1 MRYFFLYILGLIVT
15 GYLIDMKHAEQ
26 KRVELEL
33 SEQGHFTNP
42 FRRYTQEELALAYK
56 IQEEIEL
63 KNVLDNAEEAL
74 V

>member
-1 MRYFFLYILGLIVT
+1 MKTILIYLSILIGLHVVAKPIRE
-15 GYLIDMKHAEQ
+15 MQ
-26 KRVELEL
+26 KEKLEL

>member
-1 MRYFFLYILGLIVT
+1 M
-15 GYLIDMKHAEQ
+15 Q
-26 KRVELEL
+26 KEKLEL

-63 KNVLDNAEEAL
+63 KNVLDNAEDAL